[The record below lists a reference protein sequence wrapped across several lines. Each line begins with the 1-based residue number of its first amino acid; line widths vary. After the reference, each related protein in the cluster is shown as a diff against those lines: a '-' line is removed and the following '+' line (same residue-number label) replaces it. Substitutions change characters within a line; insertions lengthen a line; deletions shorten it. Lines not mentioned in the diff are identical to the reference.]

1 MKYTFVEK
9 KMESS
14 DSLRSYAEKKINKLD
29 KLFGGEAD
37 AKIVFSPDHGR
48 YMAEITINSG
58 DMFFRAR
65 EVTNDM
71 YASIDSGVAAIEKQI
86 RRNKKRLEKR
96 VHVDELKYEAP
107 AYEAQDEGEAEFNIV
122 RTKRFPIKPMSVEDA
137 ILQLD
142 LLGHEFFVF
151 KDMDA
156 DEAVSVVYRRKEG
169 GYGLISDEAEA

>member
-1 MKYTFVEK
+1 MKITFVEK
-9 KMESS
+9 KMDVSEG
-14 DSLRSYAEKKINKLD
+14 LRSYAEKKLAKLD
-29 KLFGGEAD
+29 KLFGSEAE

-48 YMAEITINSG
+48 FLAEITIRSA
-58 DMFFRAR
+58 DMYFRAH

-71 YASIDSGVAAIEKQI
+71 YASIDSGIAAIEKQV
-86 RRNKKRLEKR
+86 RRNKKKLEKR
-96 VHVDELKYEAP
+96 VRVEELKIDAP
-107 AYEAQDEGEAEFNIV
+107 AYAEEEPEAEYQPV

-156 DEAVSVVYRRKEG
+156 GEAVSVVYRRKEG
-169 GYGLISDEAEA
+169 GYGLISDDSDA